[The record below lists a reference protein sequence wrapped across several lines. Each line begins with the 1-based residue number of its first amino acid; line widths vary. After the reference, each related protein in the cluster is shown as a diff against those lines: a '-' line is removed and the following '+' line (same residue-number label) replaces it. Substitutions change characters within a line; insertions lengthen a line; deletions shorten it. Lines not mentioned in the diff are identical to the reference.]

1 MGIVA
6 IADNHITLLPLAKV
20 YLYHHH
26 LVHLNVLFMIFKRKA
41 RFMFQLYPL
50 SLLLV

>member
-6 IADNHITLLPLAKV
+6 IVDNHIAFLPLAKV
-20 YLYHHH
+20 YLYYHH
-26 LVHLNVLFMIFKRKA
+26 LVYLNVFFMILERKA

-50 SLLLV
+50 SLLVV